1 MCCHMICVVRM
12 CRRVIVFDMIC
23 VVMCRRVIRKA
34 SSSGQSVQESVFF
47 GSVCAL
53 LGQCVFRE
61 VSLPNSIA
69 GHAVTLLCARD
80 LGFRFRV

>member
-1 MCCHMICVVRM
+1 MICVVRM
-12 CRRVIVFDMIC
+12 CHRVIVFDMIC
-23 VVMCRRVIRKA
+23 VVRMCRRVIRKA

-47 GSVCAL
+47 GPVCAL

-61 VSLPNSIA
+61 VSLSNSIA
-69 GHAVTLLCARD
+69 GHAVTLLCACD